1 MRVQIIGACSTEPTK
16 GSASSSSNDYSIES
30 NMDDEDKDKEMG
42 EDGKENQSIDKGDKG
57 CVPAYH
63 QNQLFWKETSAQ
75 GQP

>member
-1 MRVQIIGACSTEPTK
+1 MLLAALNQLGSK
-16 GSASSSSNDYSIES
+16 GSASSSNDYSSES

-42 EDGKENQSIDKGDKG
+42 EDGKENQSIDKGEKG

-63 QNQLFWKETSAQ
+63 QNQLFWKETTVGAQ